1 MLERLNLIYR
11 LAKCVT
17 LNNAKDIKGF
27 ESRLD
32 DLEDAIGK
40 HLDRRLGDMG

>member
-17 LNNAKDIKGF
+17 LNNARDLKGF

-32 DLEDAIGK
+32 DLGEAIGK
-40 HLDRRLGDMG
+40 HLDKQWGD